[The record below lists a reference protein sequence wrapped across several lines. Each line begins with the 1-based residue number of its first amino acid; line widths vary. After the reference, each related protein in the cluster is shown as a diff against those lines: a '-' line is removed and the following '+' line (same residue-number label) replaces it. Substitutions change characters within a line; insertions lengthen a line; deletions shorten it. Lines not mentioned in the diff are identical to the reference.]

1 MAVST
6 DISSLVNAAS
16 TVITTSDESAMPSTS
31 LSPSASLFLNLS
43 SVNSTLSKVPFLSSI
58 SQELL
63 LYPLRVIYQAEV
75 FMFVT
80 APRST
85 LRILGLESVVANM
98 INGATG
104 ALGGGAGLG
113 TDAADVAGAAVA
125 AAAADGA
132 GIGTD
137 SGSAAGLN
145 IGDLL
150 HNMRKFGGFFSYMTS
165 RWSIACFAVAL
176 TLNRVTIYGSTRRHL
191 SLKWHI
197 RLALR
202 IIPIILFTGQI
213 VTLLQAIRCQ
223 TSPAY
228 PQLRYGKPGKRS
240 NLDYGGGGGF
250 LYTLSSLLLP
260 WQNDED
266 SCSAVHM
273 DRLSGTKDIPYG
285 SFSLLW
291 PVFIRLCLNQFVET
305 LSCAL
310 QGRGVT
316 TEAGMSI
323 FEHSLA
329 FAEAE
334 TMISQS
340 VGLGLFG
347 GLPKGT
353 GQAAASTKTSS
364 SSATTLLSRN
374 QVLDRLNV
382 TPELLMIA
390 LISCCNSLSSNILDI
405 FGRQS
410 QCRLINT
417 TFWGLCFMA
426 SMVLS
431 FFDGSPLGGND
442 AGVLKFPTVCIVG
455 FVPHL
460 LIFVGI
466 LTCLA
471 IYGLALL
478 ITAFSLPSNLPHPT
492 SLWERFSLAHGNMQG
507 ASQIRNVRLNPRE
520 DFYTALVRIGYASL
534 AAASDAVFLNE
545 GKSVVARSMTWLE
558 EDRLSEIES
567 LRNNNSNRT
576 QYHVSEPMDI
586 FAGTTESFNFD
597 IPERETEWESGYSRE
612 KKIEKQRKGARSMEK
627 QTAIGG
633 VGAFQGASRCY
644 HGFTFF
650 RGIFSLLVGWAA
662 FWFIRALDL
671 VGITRRPGW
680 LTKLGG
686 TGRKQPIARGADNL
700 NSLDFWV
707 LTDQGEL
714 KLPEDYEYDVEKEM
728 RKREFA
734 NASQWGTAEESRF
747 DMKLYNWWK
756 IGGSWGDRDD
766 SGDYAPS
773 QDDLEDTTSV
783 VSMSTTTESDWEEYE
798 SDGRRTPTQRSP
810 YTISNQQSASS
821 YFSSRSTTPPDETIL
836 DVGSLARLLDPRD
849 NETRHEARVLASH
862 LMAADEGKIMTR
874 SRFRSQMERDR
885 ARVLTSSRY
894 HTARVL
900 SNASTFHAS
909 NEKGRPSS
917 EEESEILENLILSR
931 RLGHEN
937 PSGTH
942 SKHQHRAQEQQSWKT
957 GASGLGA
964 DGPQCVICQSA
975 PRSII
980 TWPCRCLC
988 VCEECRVSLAMNNF
1002 GSCVTCRREV
1012 AGFVRLWVP

>member
-1 MAVST
+1 MADST
-6 DISSLVNAAS
+6 DISSMADAAA
-16 TVITTSDESAMPSTS
+16 TMITTVAEAAMPSTS
-31 LSPSASLFLNLS
+31 MSPSALFINLS
-43 SVNSTLSKVPFLSSI
+43 SVNSTLSKLPFLSAS
-58 SQELL
+58 SQDLL
-63 LYPLRVIYQAEV
+63 LYPLRIIYQAEV

-80 APRST
+80 APRSV
-85 LRILGLESVVANM
+85 LQFLGLETVVANM
-98 INGATG
+98 IEGAAG

-113 TDAADVAGAAVA
+113 RDAGVAGVAAVA
-125 AAAADGA
+125 AAGADGVGVVA
-132 GIGTD
+132 NGAVA
-137 SGSAAGLN
+137 SGFN
-145 IGDLL
+145 MGDFL

-191 SLKWHI
+191 SLKWHV

-202 IIPIILFTGQI
+202 IIPIILFTSQI
-213 VTLLQAIRCQ
+213 VSLLQAIRCQ
-223 TSPAY
+223 TSPEY

-240 NLDYGGGGGF
+240 SFDYGGEGGF

-260 WQNDED
+260 WQDDEG

-273 DRLSGTKDIPYG
+273 NRLPGTKDIPYG

-291 PVFIRLCLNQFVET
+291 PVFLRLCLNQFVET

-310 QGRGVT
+310 QGRGVA

-347 GLPKGT
+347 LPKTT
-353 GQAAASTKTSS
+353 GQTSASNNTSS
-364 SSATTLLSRN
+364 SSATQLLSRN

-382 TPELLMIA
+382 TPELLLIA
-390 LISCCNSLSSNILDI
+390 LISCCNSLSSNILDV
-405 FGRQS
+405 FGRQN
-410 QCRLINT
+410 QGRLINT

-426 SMVLS
+426 SMLLG
-431 FFDGSPLGGND
+431 FFEGSLLGND
-442 AGVLKFPTVCIVG
+442 TGVLKFPTVCIVG

-460 LIFVGI
+460 LILVGI
-466 LTCLA
+466 LTCVA

-478 ITAFSLPSNLPHPT
+478 ITAFSLPSNIPTPT
-492 SLWERFSLAHGNMQG
+492 SLRERISLAHGNMQG

-520 DFYTALVRIGYASL
+520 DFYTTLVRIGYASL

-545 GKSVVARSMTWLE
+545 GKSVVARTMTWLE
-558 EDRLSEIES
+558 EDRLSEIEAS
-567 LRNNNSNRT
+567 RNNNVNRA
-576 QYHVSEPMDI
+576 QYRAPQPMEFSADGNE
-586 FAGTTESFNFD
+586 AFNFD

-627 QTAIGG
+627 QTAFGG

-650 RGIFSLLVGWAA
+650 RGIFFLLVGWAA

-671 VGITRRPGW
+671 VGITRRPRW

-686 TGRKQPIARGADNL
+686 AGRKRAITRRADNL
-700 NSLDFWV
+700 NSLDFWI

-714 KLPEDYEYDVEKEM
+714 KLPEDYEYDVEMEM
-728 RKREFA
+728 RKREVA
-734 NASQWGTAEESRF
+734 NASQWGETEESRF
-747 DMKLYNWWK
+747 DRKLYNWWK
-756 IGGSWGDRDD
+756 IGGSWGDRDE

-773 QDDLEDTTSV
+773 QDDWEDTTSV
-783 VSMSTTTESDWEEYE
+783 VSMSTNTDSEWEVYE

-810 YTISNQQSASS
+810 YTMENQQSAWSN
-821 YFSSRSTTPPDETIL
+821 FSSRSSTPPDETLL
-836 DVGSLARLLDPRD
+836 DMGSLARLLDPRD
-849 NETRHEARVLASH
+849 NEARHEARVLASH

-874 SRFRSQMERDR
+874 SRFRSQVERDR

-894 HTARVL
+894 NTTHVH
-900 SNASTFHAS
+900 STSMSPGS
-909 NEKGRPSS
+909 NEKKRPTS

-931 RLGHEN
+931 RLGQDHS
-937 PSGTH
+937 SGTH
-942 SKHQHRAQEQQSWKT
+942 AQQQREPQSWKT

-964 DGPQCVICQSA
+964 DGPQCVICQAA

-980 TWPCRCLC
+980 IWPCRCLC
-988 VCEECRVSLAMNNF
+988 VCEDCRVSLAMNNF